1 MMDGIS
7 LISTLD
13 VTTRG
18 LLSASLRSKT
28 ETASEAIHLP
38 SGHLI
43 HGLVLLLKTLKQCCS
58 ICLAAVTLPPINKET
73 RYCAVRGV
81 DLILATLSCV

>member
-1 MMDGIS
+1 MGGIS

-28 ETASEAIHLP
+28 GTASAAIHLP
-38 SGHLI
+38 SGYLI
-43 HGLVLLLKTLKQCCS
+43 LGLVLLLKTVKQCCS
-58 ICLAAVTLPPINKET
+58 ICLTAVTLPPINKET
-73 RYCAVRGV
+73 RYCAVRGA
-81 DLILATLSCV
+81 DLILAILSCV